1 MEERRVLTEE
11 EKERFARIIREILS
25 DAPEGSEGWM
35 HTALL
40 GNCLLARQVSY
51 KQYASKLPN
60 FLEYFSDML
69 EFRKTVPEPGK
80 TPVAYTRLKDV
91 PAAEEIPPT
100 APTTSTAPAMQT
112 EDRTACAAKLVQVL
126 ENLQEQPGDWVDL
139 ARVGAPLALAGIQ
152 YKQYGFPKLGSFLE
166 TFTDILEFHAVEP
179 EEEGK
184 SPIRY
189 ARPLRTAPADSTAA
203 PIVPAA
209 PKHTGSARRIPHPET
224 DLYAWAAIGANSL
237 NILADLALPEDW
249 SGGDS
254 DPRRTY
260 AILRRYLKYTF
271 LRLTYENKV
280 LIAQDP
286 DFDDPQEEYAAFN
299 TGLVDRKYEYIYALF
314 KKCTQDKGNRYWYLL
329 AFVVPGED
337 AGKTLIR
344 VFNPLPQKADYFGN
358 KIENMLYDT
367 TTGSLSCD
375 YTHMLIER
383 CSRLPIGFLKDNCPS
398 SMLDID
404 GISIDEAY
412 ALNALDSRRIAYFA
426 KLGNRIH
433 DDIHILNRLKY
444 RFKDATDMALKRVE
458 WNYKTAIPMYYP
470 KKNRGSLLLPLALVE
485 DNQVDLALV
494 VSRHS
499 NGSYQGETILPLSM
513 AYQDSRLVSRPDSD
527 WLQPSV
533 LAATG
538 TADDAND
545 LDDED

>member
-1 MEERRVLTEE
+1 MEERRALTEE
-11 EKERFARIIREILS
+11 EKERFARIIREILQG
-25 DAPEGSEGWM
+25 APEGSEGWM
-35 HTALL
+35 HTAFL
-40 GNCLLARQVSY
+40 GNCLLARQVLY
-51 KQYASKLPN
+51 KQYAAKLPD

-69 EFRKTVPEPGK
+69 EFRKTIPEPGK
-80 TPVAYTRLKDV
+80 TPVAYARLKAV
-91 PAAEEIPPT
+91 PTAEKIASTTPT
-100 APTTSTAPAMQT
+100 APVMQK
-112 EDRTACAAKLVQVL
+112 EDHNVCAAKLVQVL
-126 ENLQEQPGDWVDL
+126 ETLQEQPGDWVDL
-139 ARVGAPLALAGIQ
+139 ARVGAPLVQAGIQ

-166 TFTDILEFHAVEP
+166 AFTDILEFHVVDP

-184 SPIRY
+184 APIRF
-189 ARPLRTAPADSTAA
+189 ARPLQTAPTNNPAA

-209 PKHTGSARRIPHPET
+209 PQHMSSARRIPHPEI
-224 DLYAWAAIGANSL
+224 DLYEWAAIGANSL
-237 NILADLALPEDW
+237 AILADLALPEDW
-249 SGGDS
+249 SGGDP
-254 DPRRTY
+254 DPRHTY

-280 LIAQDP
+280 MIAQDP
-286 DFDDPQEEYAAFN
+286 DFDDPQEEYAAFS

-314 KKCTQDKGNRYWYLL
+314 KKCTQDKGSRYWYLL
-329 AFVVPGED
+329 GFVVPGED

-344 VFNPLPQKADYFGN
+344 VFNPLPKKADYFGN
-358 KIENMLYDT
+358 RIENMLYDT

-383 CSRLPIGFLKDNCPS
+383 CSRLPIDFLKDNCPS
-398 SMLDID
+398 AMLDID

-426 KLGNRIH
+426 KLGDRIQN
-433 DDIHILNRLKY
+433 DSRTLNRLKY

-458 WNYKTAIPMYYP
+458 WNYKTAIPMYFP
-470 KKNRGSLLLPLALVE
+470 RKNRGSLLLPLALVE
-485 DNQVDLALV
+485 ENKVDLALV

-533 LAATG
+533 LADTD